1 MLWGGR
7 FQSSLNEL
15 AMNFSSSLDVDIRLI
30 EEDIQGS
37 IAHVT
42 MLAAVGI
49 LTESES
55 KTIRDGLSSV
65 LAEYQSGSWKPTAEL
80 YEDVHSAVETRLTEL
95 VGSVAGK
102 LHTGRS
108 RNDQVATDVR
118 LWMRKVAGEIIRLN
132 ENWQRVLVAKAET
145 HQNTMMP
152 GYTHLQRGQP
162 VTLAYHLLVYTEMAE
177 RDKVRWKAVL
187 DAVSLS
193 PLGSGALAGS
203 TLPLDRDLTARL
215 MGFSGPTLHALDT
228 VADRDFMLDALHAA
242 STGMIHLSR
251 LAEELILWST
261 KEWDFVR
268 LADEVTTG
276 SSLMP
281 QKKNPD
287 MAELIRGKTGR
298 TTGNLMS
305 FLTVMKALP
314 LSYNRDLQEDK
325 RLLFDSV
332 DTYSDSLQLMTLM
345 IDGMEVKTD
354 RFTEDLKHDFSLA
367 TDLADWLVVQG
378 MPFRD
383 AHHLVGKV
391 VRWCEDN
398 GKFLPELTDTD
409 LKTVSDVFTPD
420 ALRVLSPATCLEN
433 KKTTGSPNP
442 ALISRQITTW
452 KQHLKM

>member
-15 AMNFSSSLDVDIRLI
+15 AMKFSSSLDVDIRLI

-37 IAHVT
+37 VAHVT

-55 KTIRDGLSSV
+55 KIIRDGLSSV
-65 LAEYQSGSWKPTAEL
+65 LAEYQSGSWKPTADL

-118 LWMRKVAGEIIRLN
+118 LWMRKVAGEMIRLN
-132 ENWQRVLVAKAET
+132 ENWQKALVTKAES
-145 HQNTMMP
+145 HQKTMMP

-177 RDKVRWKAVL
+177 RDKTRWKAVL

-215 MGFSGPTLHALDT
+215 MGFAGPTMNALDT

-251 LAEELILWST
+251 LAEELVLWST
-261 KEWDFVR
+261 KEWDFIR

-345 IDGMEVKTD
+345 LEGMDVKVN
-354 RFTEDLKHDFSLA
+354 RFTADLQHDFSLA
-367 TDLADWLVVQG
+367 TDLADWLVVKG

-391 VRWCEDN
+391 VRWCEDT
-398 GKFLPELTDTD
+398 GKFLPELTEAD
-409 LKTVSDVFTPD
+409 LKRVSDVFTSE

-442 ALISRQITTW
+442 ALVSRQLSTW

>member
-7 FQSSLNEL
+7 FKSSINEL
-15 AMNFSSSLDVDIRLI
+15 AMKFSSSLDVDIRLI

-65 LAEYQSGSWKPTAEL
+65 LTEYQSGSWKPTADL

-118 LWMRKVAGEIIRLN
+118 LWMRKVAAEMIRLN
-132 ENWQRVLVAKAET
+132 EDWQKSLLKKAES
-145 HQNTMMP
+145 HQNTLMP

-162 VTLAYHLLVYTEMAE
+162 ISLAYHLLAFAEMAE
-177 RDKVRWKAVL
+177 RDINRWKAAQN
-187 DAVSLS
+187 AVSLS
-193 PLGSGALAGS
+193 PLGAGALAGS
-203 TLPLDRDLTARL
+203 TLPLDRNLTAKL
-215 MGFSGPTLHALDT
+215 MGFEGPTAHALDT
-228 VADRDFMLDALHAA
+228 VSDRDFMLDALHAV

-251 LAEELILWST
+251 QAEELVLWST
-261 KEWDFVR
+261 KEWNFIR

-287 MAELIRGKTGR
+287 MAELIRGKSGR
-298 TTGNLMS
+298 TTGNHVA
-305 FLTVMKALP
+305 FLTMMKALP

-325 RLLFDSV
+325 RLLFDSI
-332 DTYSDSLQLMTLM
+332 DTYSDCLQLMTMM

-354 RFTEDLKHDFSLA
+354 RFIDDLKHDFSLA

-378 MPFRD
+378 MPFRE

-391 VRWCEDN
+391 VQWCEEN
-398 GKFLPELTDTD
+398 GKTLPELNSSD
-409 LKTVSDVFTPD
+409 LGQISTSFTES
-420 ALRVLSPATCLEN
+420 AVLVLNPITCLEN
-433 KKTTGSPNP
+433 KKTVGSPNP
-442 ALISRQITTW
+442 DLVAGQIQSW
-452 KQHLKM
+452 KNRLKM